1 MTPDTL
7 RAILET
13 HRLAVL
19 EASSPWC
26 TVETAAI
33 HLRVSRSEIYKLR
46 RAGKLRA
53 YGIPGK
59 SHVRFK
65 REELDRLMHGWS
77 SYTDEHG
84 NVHGQCIDW
93 NEISQKMLQENQKL
107 NPTG

>member
-7 RAILET
+7 RALLDT

-19 EASSPWC
+19 EASGPWC

-33 HLRVSRSEIYKLR
+33 HLRVSRSEIYKMR
-46 RAGKLRA
+46 RAGKLKA

-65 REELDRLMHGWS
+65 REELDALMVR
-77 SYTDEHG
+77 E
-84 NVHGQCIDW
+84 DW
-93 NEISQKMLQENQKL
+93 VRVAAGEDAEYKFPNQHTPDRAVSADNDL
-107 NPTG
+107 